1 MEKFDEVDGLQAPD
15 LTEAEIRGYVGRCP
29 EENRPL
35 FEAWL
40 RGERDLAGD
49 LLVTG

>member
-1 MEKFDEVDGLQAPD
+1 MEFDIDDGFRAPV
-15 LTEAEIRGYVGRCP
+15 LTEAAIREYVDRCP